1 MYGRSSTNPHS
12 SVCHSTS
19 NSTDTWALTQH
30 IHMIGTLVVIFYVC
44 LFLFGVGT
52 ALALLTSWR
61 DGCLHKDVAE
71 IKSGLVWVYLRI
83 KKFAQLF
90 FNRRVH
96 SHICSYYMYYGL
108 ALILIAVAFQ

>member
-1 MYGRSSTNPHS
+1 MMGFI
-12 SVCHSTS
+12 V
-19 NSTDTWALTQH
+19 ALVYFA
-30 IHMIGTLVVIFYVC
+30 LV
-44 LFLFGVGT
+44 LLAVGT
-52 ALALLTSWR
+52 VLAFLTSWR
-61 DGCLHKDVAE
+61 DGCLHKDLAQ